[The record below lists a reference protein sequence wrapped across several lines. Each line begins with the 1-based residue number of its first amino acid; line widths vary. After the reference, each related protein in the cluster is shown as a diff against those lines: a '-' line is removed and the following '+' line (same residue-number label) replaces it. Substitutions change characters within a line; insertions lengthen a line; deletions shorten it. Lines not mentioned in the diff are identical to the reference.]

1 MYLPRHKHP
10 VAAIH
15 RAGIV
20 GNIGITQTL
29 VILPVHSGLPL
40 PVPSPHLLQHPAHH
54 LAAAAVHQVVEAVAE
69 VVVDGSIIGHNP
81 REDLALLC
89 FLVKYDD

>member
-1 MYLPRHKHP
+1 MYLPRHKHL
-10 VAAIH
+10 VAATH
-15 RAGIV
+15 RPGIM
-20 GNIGITQTL
+20 GHIGIIQTL

-54 LAAAAVHQVVEAVAE
+54 LAAAAEVHQVVEA
-69 VVVDGSIIGHNP
+69 VVDGSIIGHNP